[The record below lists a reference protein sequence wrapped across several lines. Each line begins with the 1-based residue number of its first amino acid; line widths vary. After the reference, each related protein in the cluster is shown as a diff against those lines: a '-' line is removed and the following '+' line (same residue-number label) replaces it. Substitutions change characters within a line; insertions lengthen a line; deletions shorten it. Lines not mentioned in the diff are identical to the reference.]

1 MSLFAKPAPQ
11 VLRDYQLRALAD
23 LRARV
28 GSGRRRVLLVAPTGS
43 GKTTIAA
50 EMIRGAIGRDG
61 AVLFLAH
68 RKELIDQCSQR
79 LDGVG
84 VDHGVVMAQHRRSA
98 PWCPVQVASIP
109 TLAKRLDRLPRA
121 TLVIVDE
128 AHHARAGT
136 YSAVLQHY
144 PSAPVIGLTATPWRL
159 DNKGLGELF
168 EDTVVASTPREL
180 ISQGHLVPFTGF
192 AYDVPKLDQVKKVG
206 ADYNQHGLELV
217 MAGSKLAGNIVE
229 QWHIHCAGKRTVV
242 FAVTVKHSQDLVQR
256 FREAG
261 VDAEHLDGTTPTS
274 EREQSSRG

>member
-1 MSLFAKPAPQ
+1 M
-11 VLRDYQLRALAD
+11 QLRPYQVSAVDD

-128 AHHARAGT
+128 AHHARAERP
-136 YSAVLQHY
+136 Q
-144 PSAPVIGLTATPWRL
+144 PSCSTTRTRRSSGSPQRPG
-159 DNKGLGELF
+159 
-168 EDTVVASTPREL
+168 ASTTRAWA
-180 ISQGHLVPFTGF
+180 SC
-192 AYDVPKLDQVKKVG
+192 
-206 ADYNQHGLELV
+206 
-217 MAGSKLAGNIVE
+217 S
-229 QWHIHCAGKRTVV
+229 RT
-242 FAVTVKHSQDLVQR
+242 R
-256 FREAG
+256 
-261 VDAEHLDGTTPTS
+261 
-274 EREQSSRG
+274 SSRPRRAS